1 MMTVRKRR
9 VAIDK
14 DIRAI
19 FIGAIVSMVLSTFAL
34 RNHPTECY
42 VQMQSGNMTHVII
55 GHSYEEKLVGEP
67 DEN

>member
-14 DIRAI
+14 DIRAV
-19 FIGAIVSMVLSTFAL
+19 FIGAIVSMLFSTLAL

-42 VQMQSGNMTHVII
+42 VKMQTGNITHIVI

-67 DEN
+67 DD